1 VLILTGG
8 SDPVVPD
15 EAVLAFENEL
25 RQAAHVDWELITYS
39 GAPHAF
45 TLPESDHYRPLADAR
60 SWRRFVDFLEEVTA
74 ERRPADRDP
83 GE

>member
-1 VLILTGG
+1 M
-8 SDPVVPD
+8 
-15 EAVLAFENEL
+15 
-25 RQAAHVDWELITYS
+25 ITYS

-45 TLPESDHYRPLADAR
+45 TLPETDHYRALADTR

-74 ERRPADRDP
+74 ERRTPDVDP